1 MENRTFIL
9 YVVATSCVWL
19 SIERERETE
28 ELERIGDKK
37 NKGIK
42 LISPS
47 KRILNV
53 SLLPEMSES
62 RWTGPTVC
70 LRELWSSDKEAWIW
84 SKRPEAP
91 TSILGRKWLC
101 TAVWRGNTHHTHFR
115 CDRGYNRTG
124 KTSQRKSRCQ
134 EALGLPHTLEMNS
147 WYRTDGLVTC

>member
-1 MENRTFIL
+1 MENRNFIL

-70 LRELWSSDKEAWIW
+70 LREL
-84 SKRPEAP
+84 
-91 TSILGRKWLC
+91 
-101 TAVWRGNTHHTHFR
+101 
-115 CDRGYNRTG
+115 
-124 KTSQRKSRCQ
+124 
-134 EALGLPHTLEMNS
+134 
-147 WYRTDGLVTC
+147 

>member
-1 MENRTFIL
+1 MENRNFIL

-19 SIERERETE
+19 SIERERERE

-70 LRELWSSDKEAWIW
+70 LREL
-84 SKRPEAP
+84 
-91 TSILGRKWLC
+91 
-101 TAVWRGNTHHTHFR
+101 
-115 CDRGYNRTG
+115 
-124 KTSQRKSRCQ
+124 
-134 EALGLPHTLEMNS
+134 
-147 WYRTDGLVTC
+147 